1 MFNKKKLSKTTTYI
15 YNKRLDAPNGLS
27 FQVDDQY
34 FLVKSGTAMRFFSKR
49 VFQSWGLIPVVVSAG
64 SIAHLKSAG
73 VIGFRDGSLVKNF
86 VDGKMYLVSDNKRRL
101 IKDPD
106 LVTLFGQEVITAS
119 EAEIKLHD
127 EGEPLDAV

>member
-1 MFNKKKLSKTTTYI
+1 MFKKKKLSETTPYI

-27 FQVDDQY
+27 FQVGEQY
-34 FLVKSGTAMRFFSKR
+34 FLVKSGKAMRFFSKR
-49 VFQSWGLIPVVVSAG
+49 VYQSWGLKPVLVTAE
-64 SIAHLKSAG
+64 SIAHLKAAG

-86 VDGKMYLVSDNKRRL
+86 VDGKIYLVSDNKLRL

-106 LVTLFGQEVITAS
+106 LITLFGQEVITAS